1 MEVGLGVRASWGL
14 AVVGLL
20 LGCGP
25 NLLNFANSGTSHD
38 AGSTSLSVNPVLQ
51 ENSLPGDPGWRSGA
65 SADPL
70 DLGLYVSTES
80 AGAGEPVQ
88 IYVSSSKSGT
98 GVAEVFRIG
107 HYGGAG
113 ARRVWSSDSLTL
125 TPQPPCPPLSG
136 TALVECDWT
145 PTVTFTVGQSWL
157 SGVYAVRVRRSDGT
171 RAFTPFVV
179 RDGRRAELL
188 LETTFAT
195 DQAYNGWGGES
206 LYKDNAG
213 IMPRGR
219 ATMVSFNRP
228 YYDAD
233 GLGRFAGRALD
244 FVQFVERTGYDVT
257 YATNLDFLRNGHLL
271 DNVGALVIAGH
282 DEYWPAE
289 ERAAVDAAIARGT
302 SLAYFGADGGYWRI
316 RVGPDAHGR
325 PLRTIICFKGIDGDP
340 QPGSTVR
347 YRDPPNAQP
356 ENALFGIMY
365 GSYLTVRFPL
375 WVSDAESWL
384 FEGTGVSAGDRFLDL
399 VGTEYDDRHRNGL
412 TPPGLEVAG
421 QSPVVT
427 AEAVPDVS
435 EFASRDLPDGG
446 IVFSAGSIDW
456 AAGLSSDPAVYDA
469 RVERIARNVLERA
482 LSRWRPPVALP
493 PLSGPVPTEPQP
505 DGAWARQVEPFAG
518 TVGVAGG
525 QDGPGVIAQFSG
537 PAGLA
542 VAPDG
547 SIIVAE
553 VVGQRIRR
561 IGTDANHTVSTLAG
575 SGTPGAYNGAG
586 TAASFWNPSGVAV
599 DGTGAVYVADSANHR
614 IRRIDPRPP
623 HQVSTVAGGAP
634 GFADGPVAA
643 ARFNRPVALAFA
655 LDGALLV
662 VDEENARIRRID
674 LHAGQVTT
682 LAGTGQLGFRD
693 SSRGDHAWLQFPS
706 AITVM
711 NAGDVVVVD
720 STNSALRRIGH
731 SAPYPVTTVVGG
743 PGRPGFAD
751 GDGTV
756 ARIRAQLG
764 VAIVTGGLLVLGD
777 TANDRLRQVELG
789 SDRASTR
796 VRTLAG
802 SGRLGSALG
811 DGSQSDLVT
820 PTGVAALR
828 DGSVV
833 VSDPWNQV
841 LRRVVR

>member
-1 MEVGLGVRASWGL
+1 MGVRASWGWVL
-14 AVVGLL
+14 GCLL

-25 NLLNFANSGTSHD
+25 NLLSFGASGSSHD
-38 AGSTSLSVNPVLQ
+38 AGSTSLSVNPVVQ
-51 ENSLPGDPGWRSGA
+51 ENSLPGDPDWRAGA
-65 SADPL
+65 SADPR
-70 DLGLYVSTES
+70 DLALYVSTES
-80 AGAGEPVQ
+80 AGAGDAVQ
-88 IYVSSSKSGT
+88 VYVTSSTGST

-113 ARRVWSSDSLTL
+113 ARRVWSSDSLPL
-125 TPQPPCPPLSG
+125 APQAPCPPQPG

-145 PTVTFTVGQSWL
+145 PTVAFTIGQDWL
-157 SGVYAVRVRRSDGT
+157 SGVYAVRVQRSDGT

-188 LETTFAT
+188 LETTFTT

-213 IMPRGR
+213 IMPNGR
-219 ATMVSFNRP
+219 ATVVSFNRP
-228 YYDAD
+228 YADAD

-244 FVQFVERTGYDVT
+244 FLQFVERTGYDVT
-257 YATNLDFLRNGHLL
+257 YATNLDFLRDGHLL

-316 RVGPDAHGR
+316 RVGPDAHGH
-325 PLRTIICFKGIDGDP
+325 PLRRIICFKGIDGDP

-347 YRDPPNAQP
+347 YRDPPDAQP

-365 GSYLTVRFPL
+365 ESYLTLRFPL
-375 WVSDAESWL
+375 WVSSPESWV
-384 FEGTGVSAGDRFLDL
+384 FEGTGAHAGDRFLDL
-399 VGTEYDDRHRNGL
+399 VGTEFDDRHGNGL
-412 TPPGLEVAG
+412 TPPDLEVVG

-427 AEAVPDVS
+427 AEAVADLS
-435 EFASRDLPDGG
+435 ELVTRDLPDGG

-456 AAGLSSDPAVYDA
+456 AAGVSSDPAVHDP

-482 LSRWRPPVALP
+482 LTRWRPPAALP
-493 PLSGPVPTEPQP
+493 PVSGPVPTEPPP
-505 DGAWARQVEPFAG
+505 DGAWAQRVEPFAG
-518 TVGVAGG
+518 TAGVAGG
-525 QDGPGVIAQFSG
+525 QDGPGAIAQFSG

-547 SIIVAE
+547 SIVVAE
-553 VVGQRIRR
+553 VLGQRIRR
-561 IGTDANHTVSTLAG
+561 IGTDPNHTVSTLAG

-586 TAASFWNPSGVAV
+586 TAASFRNPCAVAV
-599 DGTGAVYVADSANHR
+599 DPTGAVYVADSANHR

-623 HQVSTVAGGAP
+623 HQVSTVAGGAA
-634 GFADGPVAA
+634 GFADGPVAT

-662 VDEENARIRRID
+662 VDEVNTRIRRID
-674 LHAGQVTT
+674 LRAGQVTT

-693 SSRGDHAWLQFPS
+693 ASRADKAWFQFPT
-706 AITVM
+706 AIAVT
-711 NAGDVVVVD
+711 AEGDVLVVD
-720 STNSALRRIGH
+720 STNSALRRIDH
-731 SAPYPVTTVVGG
+731 AAPHPVTTIVGG
-743 PGRPGFAD
+743 YGTSGFAD

-756 ARIRAQLG
+756 ARIRSQLG
-764 VAIVTGGLLVLGD
+764 ATMLGGGLLVLGD
-777 TANDRLRQVELG
+777 TANNRLRQVELG
-789 SDRASTR
+789 PDRAGTR

-802 SGRLGSALG
+802 TGQLGSALG

-820 PTGVAALR
+820 PTGVAALP
-828 DGSVV
+828 DGSLV

-841 LRRVVR
+841 VRRVVP